1 LDGSLGEGT
10 NLCKPMYGTIQRIRI
25 FIVQE
30 DEMFLGGEHIE
41 ELVLL
46 ETVGASLKVIFVG

>member
-1 LDGSLGEGT
+1 
-10 NLCKPMYGTIQRIRI
+10 MYGTIQRIRI

-30 DEMFLGGEHIE
+30 NEMFLGGEHIE